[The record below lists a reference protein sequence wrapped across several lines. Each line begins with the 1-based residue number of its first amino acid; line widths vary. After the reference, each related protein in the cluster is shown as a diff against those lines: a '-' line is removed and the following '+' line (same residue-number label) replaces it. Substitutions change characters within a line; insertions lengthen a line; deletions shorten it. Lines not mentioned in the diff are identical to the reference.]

1 MLRRPFFQ
9 AYPLS
14 PFKIDHS
21 TESAVESLSD
31 NLYKR
36 MTNYGNLTDIVIF
49 CIGTDRSTGDAL
61 GPLVGSR
68 LQKLYPQNVHIYGTI
83 DEPVHAVNLQESIQH
98 VETNHPNALVIAID
112 ACLGQFSSVG
122 KITVA
127 HGPLKPGAGV
137 KKELPEVGTFHIT
150 GIVNIGGFMEYF
162 VLQNTRLSIVMKM
175 ADTIAHSLFLSTN
188 MVFNQKATPHTQS
201 AYYTLP

>member
-1 MLRRPFFQ
+1 MIQRPFFQ
-9 AYPLS
+9 AHPLT
-14 PFKIDHS
+14 PFKIDYS
-21 TESAVESLSD
+21 SDEAIESLSD

-36 MTNYGNLTDIVIF
+36 ITNYGNLTDIVVF

-68 LQKLYPQNVHIYGTI
+68 LQKLYPPNVHVYGTI
-83 DEPVHAVNLQESIQH
+83 DEPVHAVNLQETMER
-98 VETNHPNALVIAID
+98 VKKKHPHSLIIAID

-175 ADTIAHSLFLSTN
+175 AETIAHSLYTSTSKIFKKE
-188 MVFNQKATPHTQS
+188 MKSSTAF
-201 AYYTLP
+201 

>member
-1 MLRRPFFQ
+1 MKRKPFFQ

-14 PFKIDHS
+14 PFKIEYTNEDAITELS
-21 TESAVESLSD
+21 TH
-31 NLYKR
+31 LYQR
-36 MTNYGNLTDIVIF
+36 MISYRPFNEVVAL

-61 GPLVGSR
+61 GPLVGTR
-68 LQKLYPQNVHIYGTI
+68 LEKLYPTGLQIYGTI
-83 DEPVHAVNLQESIQH
+83 DEPVHAVNLKDTIEKI
-98 VETNHPNALVIAID
+98 EKNHPHALVIAVD

-122 KITVA
+122 NITIA

-137 KKELPEVGTFHIT
+137 KKELPEVGNFHIT

-175 ADTIAHSLFLSTN
+175 AETIAYSLSKSTHQLLSNETKSSTA
-188 MVFNQKATPHTQS
+188 F
-201 AYYTLP
+201 